1 MTSGPVLVMVWE
13 GDNII
18 SVMRGMMGKTNPV
31 EAAPGTIRGDFAQ
44 QTGRN
49 IIHGSDSPESA
60 KREIELFFN
69 DYELLNYEACNKVWL
84 CSSRRKPLPETHFSF
99 FSFQLHRWPLPVAR
113 KILIG
118 ILKSDEH
125 DHPSTDRQRAGPRGP
140 RQDQP
145 ARLHQGNGGHHA

>member
-1 MTSGPVLVMVWE
+1 MMERTFVMLKPDAVQRGLIGKIVARLEARGFRPVAIKFMRIPRELAERHYAEHKEKGFFPKLIDYITSGPVLVMVWE

-49 IIHGSDSPESA
+49 IVHGSDSPESA

-69 DYELLNYEACNKVWL
+69 DYELLSYESCSKDWL
-84 CSSRRKPLPETHFSF
+84 YE
-99 FSFQLHRWPLPVAR
+99 
-113 KILIG
+113 
-118 ILKSDEH
+118 
-125 DHPSTDRQRAGPRGP
+125 
-140 RQDQP
+140 
-145 ARLHQGNGGHHA
+145 